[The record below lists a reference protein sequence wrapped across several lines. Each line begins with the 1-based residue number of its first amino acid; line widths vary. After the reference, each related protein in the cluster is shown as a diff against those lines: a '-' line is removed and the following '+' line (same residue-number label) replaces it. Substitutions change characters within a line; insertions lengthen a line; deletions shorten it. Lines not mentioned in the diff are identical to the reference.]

1 MKDKPEDHT
10 IVFEDVSKF
19 YGEILGVNRVT
30 LSIEPGITSLVGPNG
45 SGKTTLMNLM
55 TGLIRPSR
63 GRLSVLGLRPDHPE
77 VYFRKVGY
85 CSQFDSFPRALTGF
99 QFIDS
104 YLRVHGYAKQQ
115 ARDAA
120 WKALHR
126 VELLEAAHLKIGA
139 YSKGMRQR
147 VRLAQSIAH
156 EPVVMILDEPLNGL
170 DPMARAETIR
180 LFRQLADEG
189 LHLIISSHI
198 LHEVDMMSDRVILLN
213 NGYVVAEGEI
223 HGVRSEMEEHPMQIL
238 IRCDRPGL
246 LAARVFEQDSV
257 VEAKL
262 HKDKHGL
269 FIKTR
274 DADAFYLLLNTIV
287 VQDGLNVESI
297 APVDDDINA
306 VYQYLIGGGEAA

>member
-1 MKDKPEDHT
+1 MTDKPDDHM
-10 IVFEDVSKF
+10 ILFEDVSKF

-30 LSIEPGITSLVGPNG
+30 LAIEPGITSLVGPNG

-77 VYFRKVGY
+77 VFFRKVGY
-85 CSQFDSFPRALTGF
+85 CSQFDSFPRALSGF
-99 QFIDS
+99 QFIHT
-104 YLRVHGYAKQQ
+104 YLRVHGYSKKVAQ
-115 ARDAA
+115 DLA

-126 VELLEAAHLKIGA
+126 VDLLDAAHLKIGA

-180 LFRQLADEG
+180 LFRQLASEG

-198 LHEVDMMSDRVILLN
+198 LHEVDMMSDSVILLN

-257 VEAKL
+257 VEAKI
-262 HKDKHGL
+262 HKDRHGL

-274 DADAFYLLLNTIV
+274 DADAFYLLLNNIV
-287 VQDGLNVESI
+287 VADGLTVESV

>member
-1 MKDKPEDHT
+1 MTDKPDDHMIT
-10 IVFEDVSKF
+10 FDDVSKF

-30 LSIEPGITSLVGPNG
+30 LAIEPGITSLVGPNG

-55 TGLIRPSR
+55 TGLIRPTR
-63 GRLSVLGLRPDHPE
+63 GRVSVLGLKPDHPE
-77 VYFRKVGY
+77 VFFRKVGY

-99 QFIDS
+99 QFIQS
-104 YLRVHGYAKQQ
+104 YLRVHGYPKK
-115 ARDAA
+115 DAQDGA

-126 VELLEAAHLKIGA
+126 VDLLDAAHLKIGA

-147 VRLAQSIAH
+147 VRLAQAIAH
-156 EPVVMILDEPLNGL
+156 DPVVMILDEPLNGL

-180 LFRQLADEG
+180 LFRQLASEG

-198 LHEVDMMSDRVILLN
+198 LHEVDMMSDSVILLN

-257 VEAKL
+257 VEAKI
-262 HKDKHGL
+262 HKDRHGL

-287 VQDGLNVESI
+287 VEDGLTVESI

-306 VYQYLIGGGEAA
+306 VYQYLIGGGDAA